1 MLYLIL
7 GILCSALIS
16 LLMRY
21 GEGKVK
27 NNVAMFIFNY
37 IVCVVLSCLFMN
49 DFTLTKDKYP
59 ITIILG
65 VVSGVLYLVNLVLME
80 TNISRNGVVL
90 TATFNKLG
98 VIIPTFM
105 AMILFK
111 EEPKLQQIL
120 GIIIVIISIV
130 IINKRKKKDEIAK
143 SELLLLILLISSG
156 LTDATSNIFDK
167 LGNNELK
174 DYFLL
179 FIFASA
185 LICAL
190 ILWKIKKQSIS
201 KWDIIIGVL
210 VGVPNYLSSRF
221 VLLALRSLPAIV
233 VFPVYSVSTLAIITI
248 AGILIFK
255 ERLSK
260 NKIIGILLIALALIL
275 LNV

>member
-59 ITIILG
+59 LTIILG
-65 VVSGVLYLVNLVLME
+65 IISGVLYLVNLVLME
-80 TNISRNGVVL
+80 TNISKNGVVL

-105 AMILFK
+105 AMLLFK

-120 GIIIVIISIV
+120 GIIIVIVSIV
-130 IINKRKKKDEIAK
+130 IINNNKEEIVK
-143 SELLLLILLISSG
+143 NKLLLLILLLSSG

-185 LICAL
+185 LICTL

-275 LNV
+275 LNI

>member
-59 ITIILG
+59 LTIILG
-65 VVSGVLYLVNLVLME
+65 IISGVLYLVNLVLME
-80 TNISRNGVVL
+80 TNISKNGVVL

-105 AMILFK
+105 AMLLFK

-120 GIIIVIISIV
+120 GIIIVIVSIV
-130 IINKRKKKDEIAK
+130 IINNNKEEIVK
-143 SELLLLILLISSG
+143 NKLLLLILLLSSG

-185 LICAL
+185 LICTL

-260 NKIIGILLIALALIL
+260 NKIIGILLIAFALIL
-275 LNV
+275 LNI

>member
-260 NKIIGILLIALALIL
+260 NKITGILLIALALIL
-275 LNV
+275 LNI

>member
-21 GEGKVK
+21 GEGKIK

-59 ITIILG
+59 LTIILG
-65 VVSGVLYLVNLVLME
+65 IISGVLYLVNLVLME
-80 TNISRNGVVL
+80 TNISKNGVVL

-105 AMILFK
+105 AMLLFK
-111 EEPKLQQIL
+111 EKPKLQQIL

-130 IINKRKKKDEIAK
+130 IINKKKKKDEIAK

-233 VFPVYSVSTLAIITI
+233 VFPVYSVSTLAVITI

-255 ERLSK
+255 EKLSK

-275 LNV
+275 LNI

>member
-21 GEGKVK
+21 GEGKIK

-59 ITIILG
+59 LTIILG
-65 VVSGVLYLVNLVLME
+65 IISGVLYLVNLVLME
-80 TNISRNGVVL
+80 TNISKNGVVL

-105 AMILFK
+105 AMLLFK
-111 EEPKLQQIL
+111 EKPKLQQIL

-130 IINKRKKKDEIAK
+130 IINKKKKKDEIAK

-255 ERLSK
+255 EKLSK

-275 LNV
+275 LNI